1 MVLHIANRRKEH
13 HSNQQRHLMKP
24 NLSSLSDN
32 EINSGKI
39 WTLLRHNKQFE
50 ADANRFSAKY
60 KKATSK
66 RVQQESRE
74 AALTDCHQKYEG
86 INEINPFAG
95 TALEW
100 MFPMPIFIKE
110 NGDKAYSHPNS
121 WGPIIW
127 PAKGDE
133 IDILKE
139 WKEYEASKQWLTL
152 DTDWFS
158 VSGGFKR
165 DFLFQYRQI
174 DSRPL
179 NPITNDRSD
188 STSPHE
194 TDFFCGW
201 DLWDAIKRRPN
212 LSEVDLAAKS
222 ISFKTL
228 QQQYRV
234 LAVPRYLHSKKAVD
248 EAFKPLIKTVKES
261 LPAKESQRFGT
272 NAEWEDFMAI
282 KEIQKSGIPSKAK
295 AIQVL
300 IKDRYPKF
308 ELNEARRKYE
318 GLLRKN
324 IEAIET
330 RIGDIYPNFLL

>member
-1 MVLHIANRRKEH
+1 MVLNLTNFRKKH
-13 HSNQQRHLMKP
+13 HPNQQRRLMKP

-39 WTLLRHNKQFE
+39 WTLLRHSKKFE
-50 ADANRFSAKY
+50 EDVIWFSAKY
-60 KKATSK
+60 KLVKNKRTKQENREKAISDLHN
-66 RVQQESRE
+66 R
-74 AALTDCHQKYEG
+74 YEE
-86 INEINPFAG
+86 INRLNPFAG
-95 TALEW
+95 TTLQW
-100 MFPMPIFIKE
+100 IFPMPQFIKG
-110 NGDKAYSHPNS
+110 NGNKVTGHPFS

-127 PAKGDE
+127 PAKGDK
-133 IDILKE
+133 IDVLKE

-152 DTDWFS
+152 DADWFS
-158 VSGGFKR
+158 VNGGFKR

-188 STSPHE
+188 SAFPHE
-194 TDFFCGW
+194 TDFFEGW
-201 DLWDAIKRRPN
+201 DLWDSVKRRSN

-234 LAVPRYLHSKKAVD
+234 LAVPRHLHSKKAVD

-261 LPAKESQRFGT
+261 LPTKESQRFGT

-300 IKDRYPKF
+300 LKDRYPKF